1 MTASAGR
8 ERQGGRLAT
17 QILCRSSQQ
26 LPLDA
31 TKEPFFFY
39 WQHFQYQHLPSLHS
53 LLWFELVTFQSQAG
67 FSNLH
72 TTNNPVWPS
81 LWTTGLVDKYRLDT
95 TSHGSVCKWIDCN
108 NLRQLL
114 VDSVLKRQ
122 SRQSRTATAACRK
135 HFLNRT
141 LIWFWDYRE
150 LFVWGIK
157 ARHTYGPFISAQCCY
172 ITESNHCSDAEVDC
186 CVKNTLI

>member
-1 MTASAGR
+1 MLLKS
-8 ERQGGRLAT
+8 L
-17 QILCRSSQQ
+17 
-26 LPLDA
+26 
-31 TKEPFFFY
+31 FYY
-39 WQHFQYQHLPSLHS
+39 WQHFQYQLLPSRHI

-81 LWTTGLVDKYRLDT
+81 LWTTGLVDKHRLDT

-114 VDSVLKRQ
+114 VDSAQKAKQIELDSHSSMQK
-122 SRQSRTATAACRK
+122 
-135 HFLNRT
+135 T
-141 LIWFWDYRE
+141 LFEPYWFWDYRE

-157 ARHTYGPFISAQCCY
+157 ARHTYVPFISAQCCY